1 MKDYAILSKDYIGY
15 TDFYKMFEVLKKG
28 GYIAVNGFGVLI
40 TPKSGYVEVAITHT
54 GEKFDKKVL
63 INMTSEKTPAK
74 KEVIMEAKTVEEV
87 DIFG

>member
-1 MKDYAILSKDYIGY
+1 MDYAILSKDYIGY
-15 TDFYKMFEVLKKG
+15 TEFYKMFEVLKNG
-28 GYIAVNGFGVLI
+28 GYMAVNGFGVLI

-63 INMTSEKTPAK
+63 INMTPDKTPAK
-74 KEVIMEAKTVEEV
+74 KEVIMEAKHVEEV